1 MARLMGA
8 MCAAFA
14 ITLAFPYSTVAQ
26 TALPD
31 IIVTVRREQPKSQQP
46 RRAAPTSSQPSTGQ
60 RTAVPAETNPA
71 GPPIRVL
78 EIV

>member
-14 ITLAFPYSTVAQ
+14 IISAVTYSATAQ

-31 IIVTVRREQPKSQQP
+31 IVVTVRREQPKSQQP